1 MYIQYVQIYLNWFLV
16 VYMLT
21 KINMRLWRIVCYL
34 RYVSIIISTLCKLT
48 GSLFSKHILDDLSL
62 IFRLLPI
69 TINSILH
76 TFNSELFIVS
86 VEILMSSWIKI
97 FKTYGYQKWLNFVHF
112 YLTSS
117 CHVQI
122 TFKHTRHVNQM
133 QWDLTKNPITWW
145 TISNILHS
153 IQFVGVSVK

>member
-1 MYIQYVQIYLNWFLV
+1 MVICKKFLMIYQPMHLHTRELGYNSTHIYKAPYHSKLYTIILYIQYVQIYLNWFLV

-76 TFNSELFIVS
+76 TFNSELLYLHIVFIDS
-86 VEILMSSWIKI
+86 AEIVMSSLIKI
-97 FKTYGYQKWLNFVHF
+97 LKLMDIK
-112 YLTSS
+112 S
-117 CHVQI
+117 
-122 TFKHTRHVNQM
+122 
-133 QWDLTKNPITWW
+133 D
-145 TISNILHS
+145 
-153 IQFVGVSVK
+153 